1 VHRYLE
7 LIAHD
12 GPDAWPTARLPALHA
27 AMQQALRAQGLT
39 EAQASAA
46 TTEVQRHLHNTLTSP
61 EGRWLLAPHPQAAS
75 EYALASAAA
84 EGSASDTSGT
94 SGIKLHVLDRCFVY
108 QGTRWIVDYKTA
120 DPDSADPGAWRAQ
133 LQRYRALFD
142 DGLPVQLALFFTHSG
157 SLLRLADE
165 APASSARP

>member
-1 VHRYLE
+1 MHRYLE

-61 EGRWLLAPHPQAAS
+61 EGRWLLAPLPQAAS

-165 APASSARP
+165 APAASARP